1 MVSRSKNVSLHF
13 KITHISIISTN
24 LTFEMQHLE
33 EIKKIARTEFIHANG
48 SHRWDHTLRVSELAV
63 HIARS
68 QGANSDIV
76 KAAAFLHDIGRTKE
90 DQSNGKICHAKLG
103 AQMAEKILNDLN
115 MESKRIKQIVHC
127 VAAHRFRDNISP
139 ETTEAKSLF
148 DADKLDSIGAVGIGR
163 AFLFAGEN
171 GAHLHNKA
179 VVPENVDRYSE
190 DDTAYN
196 EFLIKLQFIKNR
208 MLTEEGKKIAESR
221 HQFMVDFF
229 ERLNKEVDG
238 LI

>member
-1 MVSRSKNVSLHF
+1 
-13 KITHISIISTN
+13 
-24 LTFEMQHLE
+24 MQHLE
-33 EIKKIARTEFIHANG
+33 EIKRIAKACFIHANG
-48 SHRWDHTLRVSELAV
+48 SHRWDHTLRVSELAT

-68 QGANSDIV
+68 EGADTDIV

-90 DQSNGKICHAKLG
+90 DRSNGKICHAKLG
-103 AQMAEKILNDLN
+103 AQMAENILQDLN
-115 MESKRIKQIVHC
+115 MQSERIKQIVHC
-127 VAAHRFRDNISP
+127 IAAHRYRDN
-139 ETTEAKSLF
+139 TTPKTPEAKSLF

-171 GAHLHNKA
+171 GAHLHNKE
-179 VVPENVDRYSE
+179 VEPEHVERYSE

-196 EFLIKLQFIKNR
+196 EFLIKLQYIKTR
-208 MLTEEGKKIAESR
+208 MLTEEGKKLAESR